1 MQSPSLP
8 FRRLTSPRL
17 IGLAILALPL
27 AALLVAVGSFAVLL
41 TQYRDAAR
49 AVTHTVEATAA
60 IDRLLSEMV
69 DVETGVRGYL
79 ATGDAS
85 FLEPYDAADATYAE
99 ARAVLES
106 LVQENPHQVARLAD
120 ADAHAQE
127 ALRYFATLS
136 AETGQ
141 AADSGGASQGA
152 LLRQSKTAM
161 DALRQ
166 DLRQMQVEESQLLAE
181 RQAWVEQVQRWAAW
195 AILGSLLLGLL
206 GVLAAA
212 RLFEGLFRRARE
224 AVRLRDEFLSVAAH
238 ELRTPITSLRGYADL
253 ALRRARQGQ
262 VAHPEQVGRAFEVI
276 LQQADKQT
284 RLVNQLL
291 DVSRLEAHQP
301 RMELQM
307 TDLTRLVA
315 DAVAMVQANT
325 GKHSL
330 VVLAPAPLEATVDPL
345 RLEQVLVNLL
355 DNAVKYSPDGGQI
368 DVAVVADPTGGV
380 EIGVRDRGLGIP
392 PEQRAHIF
400 DRYYR
405 AHAESRVSGFGL
417 GLFISHQI
425 VTLHGGDLR
434 AEFPPDGG
442 TRFVVRFPAAIV
454 PSPEQPAA
462 LAARSAAPP

>member
-49 AVTHTVEATAA
+49 GVTHTVEATAA
-60 IDRLLSEMV
+60 IDRLLGEMV
-69 DVETGVRGYL
+69 DAETGVRGYL
-79 ATGDAS
+79 ATGDAR
-85 FLEPYDAADATYAE
+85 FLEPYDAAPESYAE
-99 ARAVLES
+99 ARAALET
-106 LVQENPHQVARLAD
+106 LVQENPRQMAWLAA

-127 ALRYFATLS
+127 AQGYFATLS
-136 AETGQ
+136 AEAGP
-141 AADSGGASQGA
+141 AADPGEASSRA

-166 DLRQMQVEESQLLAE
+166 DLRQMQAEESQLLAE
-181 RQAWVEQVQRWAAW
+181 RQAWVEQVQSWAVY

-212 RLFEGLFRRARE
+212 RLFEGLFRRARG

-238 ELRTPITSLRGYADL
+238 ELRTPLTSLRGYAEL

-262 VAHPEQVGRAFEVI
+262 VNSPEQVERAFEVI

-291 DVSRLEAHQP
+291 DVSRMDTPQP
-301 RMELQM
+301 RIDPQA
-307 TDLTRLVA
+307 TDLTRLVV
-315 DAVAMVQANT
+315 DVVAMVQAT
-325 GKHSL
+325 AGQHSL
-330 VVLAPAPLEATVDPL
+330 VVLAPPPLEVLVDPL

-368 DVAVVADPTGGV
+368 DVAVVADPAGGV

-392 PEQRAHIF
+392 PERRAHIF

-405 AHAESRVSGFGL
+405 AHAEARVSGFGL

-425 VTLHGGDLR
+425 VTLHGGELR
-434 AEFPPDGG
+434 AEFPADGG
-442 TRFVVRFPAAIV
+442 TRFVVRLPAAIV
-454 PSPEQPAA
+454 PSPDQPAA
-462 LAARSAAPP
+462 VATRSAVPR